1 MEKCMEHF
9 VNMEV
14 EPSCEPPT
22 GKKVRKRPTGLT
34 VRDASGIALLP
45 PALDIVRNMARLG
58 HPVPSIA
65 AALGMSRETLNQCR
79 QRQPEVDEAFAQGR
93 AGLEFELASSL
104 VEAARKGNI
113 VAAMFALKS
122 MFGYRDNGQ
131 TDTAPKVAV
140 QINLPAAMEAKAY
153 AAMIEAERQQGS
165 SVDE

>member
-1 MEKCMEHF
+1 MEQTMNSERK
-9 VNMEV
+9 
-14 EPSCEPPT
+14 PRA
-22 GKKVRKRPTGLT
+22 KKRKEATGLT
-34 VRDASGIALLP
+34 VRDASGIALMP

-65 AALGMSRETLNQCR
+65 AALGISRETLNQCR
-79 QRQPEVDEAFAQGR
+79 KRQPEVDEAFAQGR

-165 SVDE
+165 PADE